1 MDTNRLVRRELK
13 VTKRLKRSRRPGADH
28 LSIISAYDLSW
39 QGEPG
44 SETGDELLMSP
55 VCIRF
60 CLGEASAAFTGNRHS
75 SPGQE
80 KKKLASQELMTRR
93 AASIFI
99 AAMRGDAGETHGR
112 GKGNKIRLQLNES
125 NKKKKGLS
133 GAHNLISLRKD
144 EQEHNKRVY

>member
-1 MDTNRLVRRELK
+1 
-13 VTKRLKRSRRPGADH
+13 
-28 LSIISAYDLSW
+28 
-39 QGEPG
+39 
-44 SETGDELLMSP
+44 
-55 VCIRF
+55 
-60 CLGEASAAFTGNRHS
+60 
-75 SPGQE
+75 
-80 KKKLASQELMTRR
+80 MTRR